1 MPLARWRYGFSE
13 SSCSLCGSANTVLVF
28 PAILGAPGS
37 PGRATPA
44 LEGEAACFDHPNKRA
59 ETACGQCGRYLCR
72 LCAVEFGKE
81 IWCPSCVAA
90 GSGPARAANLE
101 TSRTLYDSIALTAPL
116 ASLVAWPLNAIAAPA
131 ALVIAITKWKRPLSL
146 VRRTHWRFV
155 AAIAI
160 SLVEIGL
167 WTLLALYLAT
177 RLWRAGR

>member
-1 MPLARWRYGFSE
+1 MPLASWRYGFSE

-28 PAILGAPGS
+28 PAILGGPGA
-37 PGRATPA
+37 PGRAAAA
-44 LEGEAACFDHPNKRA
+44 LDGEAACYDHPNKRA

-72 LCAVEFGKE
+72 LCAVEFGTE

-90 GSGPARAANLE
+90 RAGPARAANLE

-116 ASLVAWPLNAIAAPA
+116 ASLLLWPLTAVAAPA
-131 ALVIAITKWKRPLSL
+131 ALALAIAKWNRPLSL
-146 VRRTHWRFV
+146 LRRTHWRFV

-167 WTLLALYLAT
+167 WIWAVAYLVA
-177 RLWRAGR
+177 RLRSGG